1 MAVSD
6 EPMSASGFDSPNLTA
21 PAASGTAGEILRD
34 QFMGPLNLSA
44 GALAR
49 ELEVTTELIIEVLN
63 GACGVTE
70 DLAIRLGHRF
80 NNSARFW
87 LNLPTADEIAT
98 ASDDFPR
105 VMNTSVVESR
115 IGAESG
121 VPHANLA

>member
-1 MAVSD
+1 
-6 EPMSASGFDSPNLTA
+6 MSSSGFDSLNLTA

-44 GALAR
+44 GVLAR

-87 LNLPTADEIAT
+87 LNLPTADEIAS
-98 ASDDFPR
+98 ASDDFPP
-105 VMNTSVVESR
+105 VTNTSVVESR